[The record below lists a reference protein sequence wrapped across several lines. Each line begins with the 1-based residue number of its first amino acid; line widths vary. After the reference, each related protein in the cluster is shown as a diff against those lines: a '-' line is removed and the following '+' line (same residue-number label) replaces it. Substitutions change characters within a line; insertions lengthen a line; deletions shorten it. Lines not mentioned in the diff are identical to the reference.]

1 MEMVQATG
9 SECLL
14 SDLRVTDQVVF
25 FLLAKTIKII
35 LKLSMLFMV
44 MCVLSEV
51 LSVIVVPVTRF
62 YFESS

>member
-1 MEMVQATG
+1 MEMVHATG

-25 FLLAKTIKII
+25 FLLAKPIKII

-44 MCVLSEV
+44 VWVSSEV

-62 YFESS
+62 YFESG

>member
-25 FLLAKTIKII
+25 FLMAKTIKII

-51 LSVIVVPVTRF
+51 LPVIVVPVTRF
-62 YFESS
+62 YFESG

>member
-25 FLLAKTIKII
+25 FLMAKTIKII

-51 LSVIVVPVTRF
+51 LPVIVVSVTRF
-62 YFESS
+62 YFESG